1 MYYLACCDDEG
12 KCIGFLRNDK
22 TMSTDPDN
30 EMEKLM
36 KFKKKSDTNE
46 TCMQINLSHS
56 LFPNGMRYDF
66 RVVPVKG

>member
-36 KFKKKSDTNE
+36 SFKKKADTNE
-46 TCMQINLSHS
+46 ICMQINLSHG

-66 RVVPVKG
+66 RVTPVKM